1 MAEVHSSPGTEPQDV
16 AGGPPL
22 IPTAEELIAAL
33 SQATGGRTILLENR
47 EYKVDKP
54 LVVPDGVT
62 LEGAGEMLFD
72 GQGRPDKFKQGTAT
86 TITAK
91 DNLAGNLLTLG
102 NGSNVKR
109 LVLQGLPGGGSG
121 PAPEDADGRGGNVV
135 AVASRFTS
143 DIVSA
148 TIEECELKNRI
159 RSGFGTDGP
168 TGGAVLVYTRNP
180 RKPPPAAPQPHED
193 ATVTV
198 TVSRSIV
205 DTPKEGKAVF
215 AMNFASGGQVTVRV
229 ENSVVRGPLDV
240 IGGLSRPDAVR
251 NATTAIKSDRNRYS
265 AQGARAMSR
274 RGKSSV
280 AVARRLVATRIRTRI
295 LPLCGRMATR
305 SRGFWLGSRRSVA
318 ADSPTAAPAPTTQL
332 T

>member
-1 MAEVHSSPGTEPQDV
+1 MADVHSSPGTEPQDV
-16 AGGPPL
+16 AGGPPPIMTAQDL
-22 IPTAEELIAAL
+22 IDALTAAAP
-33 SQATGGRTILLENR
+33 SPTILLQNR

-62 LEGAGEMLFD
+62 LEGVGEMQFEGGLPT
-72 GQGRPDKFKQGTAT
+72 GFKPGTAT

-143 DIVSA
+143 DSVSA

-180 RKPPPAAPQPHED
+180 RKPHHPP
-193 ATVTV
+193 
-198 TVSRSIV
+198 RSH
-205 DTPKEGKAVF
+205 TRTRP
-215 AMNFASGGQVTVRV
+215 S
-229 ENSVVRGPLDV
+229 
-240 IGGLSRPDAVR
+240 LSR
-251 NATTAIKSDRNRYS
+251 
-265 AQGARAMSR
+265 
-274 RGKSSV
+274 
-280 AVARRLVATRIRTRI
+280 
-295 LPLCGRMATR
+295 
-305 SRGFWLGSRRSVA
+305 
-318 ADSPTAAPAPTTQL
+318 
-332 T
+332 